1 MSLFD
6 SILGHASEISVEKA
20 QIEFQPLLIEGE
32 HLEKVYKL
40 IRDLIIF
47 TNKRL
52 ILVDKQG
59 ITGSKAE
66 YHTIPYSSVI
76 RFSKESAGLL
86 DLDAELKIWVKGMA
100 SPIQKHFKKGD
111 NINEIYMVLSKHI
124 LK

>member
-6 SILGHASEISVEKA
+6 GLLGHASEISLEKA
-20 QIEFQPLLIEGE
+20 EIEFRPLLIEGE
-32 HLEKVYKL
+32 HLEKVFKL
-40 IRDLIIF
+40 IRDMLIF

-86 DLDAELKIWVKGMA
+86 DLDAELNIWVRGMA
-100 SPIQKHFKKGD
+100 GPIQKHFKKGD
-111 NINEIYMVLSKHI
+111 NINEVYMVLSRHI